1 MSQRIIS
8 AVEWWMWLAGGL
20 VLLVIE
26 LATPSGFFVMFFG
39 LGAITVGVLQ
49 GMGLLTTAVPQWFL
63 FTALSVIYLLLFRGR
78 MQKGI
83 DRPPANIDTLVGELA
98 VPRERILPGMVG
110 RVDLRGALWSARNDA
125 AALIE
130 PGQRCRVT
138 AVDGLTIYVQPE

>member
-1 MSQRIIS
+1 
-8 AVEWWMWLAGGL
+8 MWLAGGL

-49 GMGLLTTAVPQWFL
+49 GIGVLNSSLMQWFI

-78 MQKGI
+78 MQTGV

-98 VPRERILPGMVG
+98 VPRERILPGHVG
-110 RVDLRGALWSARNDA
+110 RVDLRGALWNARNDA
-125 AALIE
+125 SALIE
-130 PGQRCRVT
+130 AGQRCRVT
-138 AVDGLTIYVQPE
+138 AVDGLTVYVQPE